1 MSNSTLCLS
10 ADASLND
17 SVTHSEEKSLNG
29 DLSIRD
35 DVEADDTDAYFYP
48 DLVKAINTRET
59 SE

>member
-1 MSNSTLCLS
+1 M
-10 ADASLND
+10 ND

-35 DVEADDTDAYFYP
+35 DVEADDPDAYFDP

>member
-10 ADASLND
+10 VDASLND

-29 DLSIRD
+29 YLSIRD
-35 DVEADDTDAYFYP
+35 DVEADDTDAYFDP